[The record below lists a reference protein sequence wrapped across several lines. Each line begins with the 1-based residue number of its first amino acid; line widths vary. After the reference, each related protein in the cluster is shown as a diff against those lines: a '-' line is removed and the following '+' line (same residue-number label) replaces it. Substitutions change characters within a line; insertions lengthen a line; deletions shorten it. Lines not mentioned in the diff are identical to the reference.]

1 MQEDHS
7 LEELRSAVK
16 SELEKKGILSEIRAR
31 LMAEI
36 LYSLTEEVRK
46 NVSKKLGE
54 FILFKYYFQ
63 NDENKDN
70 LNNISDENLIL
81 NSLIYDYLVYNG
93 YQSTG
98 KVLLKESKMDSESKE
113 GKSEY
118 TNEKQILSTEE
129 LKSIL
134 RVEDNSDLPI
144 LYSLIK

>member
-16 SELEKKGILSEIRAR
+16 SELEKKGVLSEVRAR

-36 LYSLTEEVRK
+36 LYSLTEE
-46 NVSKKLGE
+46 
-54 FILFKYYFQ
+54 
-63 NDENKDN
+63 NDENNDQEN
-70 LNNISDENLIL
+70 YISDENLIL

-98 KVLLKESKMDSESKE
+98 KVLLKESKMRSDSTER
-113 GKSEY
+113 SEY
-118 TNEKQILSTEE
+118 GNGRQILSTEE

-134 RVEDNSDLPI
+134 RVEEKNDLPI

>member
-16 SELEKKGILSEIRAR
+16 SELEKKGVLSEVRAR

-36 LYSLTEEVRK
+36 LYSLTEE
-46 NVSKKLGE
+46 
-54 FILFKYYFQ
+54 
-63 NDENKDN
+63 NDENKDQEN
-70 LNNISDENLIL
+70 CISDENLIL

-98 KVLLKESKMDSESKE
+98 KVLLKESKMDSDSTK
-113 GKSEY
+113 GRSEY
-118 TNEKQILSTEE
+118 TNGKRILSNEE
-129 LKSIL
+129 LKNIL
-134 RVEDNSDLPI
+134 RVEEKSDLPI

>member
-16 SELEKKGILSEIRAR
+16 SELEKKGVLSEVRAR

-36 LYSLTEEVRK
+36 LYSLTEE
-46 NVSKKLGE
+46 
-54 FILFKYYFQ
+54 
-63 NDENKDN
+63 NDENKDQEN
-70 LNNISDENLIL
+70 CISDENLIL

-98 KVLLKESKMDSESKE
+98 KVLLKESKMDSDSTK
-113 GKSEY
+113 GRSEY
-118 TNEKQILSTEE
+118 TNGKQILSNEE
-129 LKSIL
+129 LKNIL
-134 RVEDNSDLPI
+134 RVEEKSDLPI

>member
-16 SELEKKGILSEIRAR
+16 SELEKKGVLSEVRAR

-36 LYSLTEEVRK
+36 LYSLTEE
-46 NVSKKLGE
+46 
-54 FILFKYYFQ
+54 
-63 NDENKDN
+63 NDENKDQEN
-70 LNNISDENLIL
+70 CISDENLIL

-98 KVLLKESKMDSESKE
+98 KVLLKESKMDSDSTK
-113 GKSEY
+113 GRSEY
-118 TNEKQILSTEE
+118 TNGKQILSTEE
-129 LKSIL
+129 LKNIL
-134 RVEDNSDLPI
+134 RVEEKSDLPI